1 MQAPYIP
8 DSTLSAGG
16 FHSRASHGTSFK
28 MIPSYKNC
36 SWGKPPL
43 RVQQFAQVGEP
54 AHRNCFTRPHFCAY
68 YGKHFTRPPSLQPRL
83 FLGCNPICLIVKVLA
98 SFRFLF
104 IRSSVAS
111 DPLIRSRALY
121 NNRKPCYIKIWFQ
134 ICKAMTDRL
143 LRSFSSAHRLL
154 SQYGCEASHSQA
166 KKMCYC
172 S

>member
-36 SWGKPPL
+36 SWGKPP
-43 RVQQFAQVGEP
+43 
-54 AHRNCFTRPHFCAY
+54 RPHFCAY
-68 YGKHFTRPPSLQPRL
+68 YGKHFTQPPSLQPRL
-83 FLGCNPICLIVKVLA
+83 FLGCNPICLIFKVLA